1 MHVHIEEACSPRA
14 QHLQTSQP
22 SPHID
27 IVGSHLGLHGP
38 DIVLEP
44 LHQGQVI
51 AVAPEEGHRSMR
63 MGVDEAWDDSLVRPI
78 DHLCTLWGGEVRGN
92 ASYAVA
98 LDEDVSDGVLVED
111 ILDQYGHAGG
121 GYLLG

>member
-1 MHVHIEEACSPRA
+1 
-14 QHLQTSQP
+14 
-22 SPHID
+22 
-27 IVGSHLGLHGP
+27 
-38 DIVLEP
+38 
-44 LHQGQVI
+44 
-51 AVAPEEGHRSMR
+51 MR

-78 DHLCTLWGGEVRGN
+78 DHLRTLWGGEVRGN

-121 GYLLG
+121 FISWGRSCRTRRRTRCPCRRYLGAYSHWANG

>member
-1 MHVHIEEACSPRA
+1 
-14 QHLQTSQP
+14 
-22 SPHID
+22 
-27 IVGSHLGLHGP
+27 
-38 DIVLEP
+38 
-44 LHQGQVI
+44 
-51 AVAPEEGHRSMR
+51 MR

-78 DHLCTLWGGEVRGN
+78 DHLRTLWGGEVRGN

-121 GYLLG
+121 VLSLGVDLVELGDGLDALVEDI